1 MTNSPKTT
9 ITSKPIINT
18 HIPVILNNSYN
29 KPHSNRRLKGTSKTQ
44 KRKFRKRFNFINN
57 EKNNNIVINLSD
69 KILTNPQISVLNK
82 GLGFVPS
89 NNIITID
96 QLNKDISTFERR
108 LQLHYF
114 FKSKNNPE
122 DDTPLEFIK
131 PTILSTNSD
140 WWPRKLNPHITAFC
154 LKVKTLINKTLH
166 AKRNTNLTQESLT
179 ALRELKA
186 DKTII
191 IKKCDKGGGIAIMN
205 TDTYKTKILNM
216 LNDPQVYTKLIED
229 DTTYTK
235 TRVDEEITQLHY
247 KNKISKKQLT
257 YLTNFKPTC
266 PLFYGLP
273 KIHKD
278 NWPLRPI
285 VSQINGPTCR
295 LSEFLDK
302 HLTIA
307 ESKIPFL
314 LKDTTA
320 FLNLIKHNSITNNNT
335 FLVSMD
341 VSSLYTNIPHEEGAK
356 FVSDFYTETLDSWTD
371 ENLLVPLSKIEIY
384 NLILFLLKNCTFK
397 FDNLIFKQ
405 NYGTTMGSKFSV
417 KFANIYMHMWFRNY
431 LNQYT
436 NHIPDF
442 IARFIDDCFFPWNN
456 SESDLLEFFNYL
468 NSCHPSIKF
477 ETIYSKSQ
485 INFLDTTTY
494 IDNNII
500 KTKLYK
506 KPTDRKQYLH
516 FKSCHPEHI
525 KKAIPYSQAL
535 RYKRIITDQDILNH
549 ELNNLK
555 FAFISRDYP
564 KKLIETQ
571 LNKIKDV
578 DRESLLI
585 YQTTE
590 HKKSKFLEY
599 LKGRSFLP
607 LITNYNN
614 NIGKNKFKKEF
625 ESAWINFTQS
635 TPLNSLIFNNELPQ
649 IVFKRGKT
657 IGNHL
662 LSTKFNDAADIDSD
676 TINILASLL
685 NENNDTSYTSSK
697 CNHPKCLCCDSIVE
711 SNSFQDTTKL
721 NTFFINNNFNCNST
735 NIIYHITC
743 LKCNKAYVGQTSN
756 KLKDR
761 LNNHRSNI
769 TLHKPTT
776 IAIHFNE
783 PRHKISDLRIM
794 PIFDLTPYNEIDR
807 LDIEKSYM
815 KNLHTIYPNG
825 LNYYP
830 ILPN

>member
-1 MTNSPKTT
+1 MINSTKTT
-9 ITSKPIINT
+9 ISYNPPINT
-18 HIPVILNNSYN
+18 HILNNTYN
-29 KPHSNRRLKGTSKTQ
+29 KPHVTRRLKGKSKSQ
-44 KRKFRKRFNFINN
+44 KRKIRKRLNCNN
-57 EKNNNIVINLSD
+57 NVKNNNIVINLSD
-69 KILTNPQISVLNK
+69 KILTNSQITVLNK
-82 GLGFVPS
+82 GLGFVPN

-122 DDTPLEFIK
+122 DDTPLEFIR

-140 WWPRKLNPHITAFC
+140 WWPRKLNPHITEFC
-154 LKVKTLINKTLH
+154 LEVKHLINKTLH
-166 AKRNTNLTQESLT
+166 NKRNNNLSHTELL
-179 ALRELKA
+179 ALKELKR

-191 IKKCDKGGGIAIMN
+191 IKRCDKGGGIAIMN
-205 TDTYKTKILNM
+205 TINYKSKILTM

-229 DTTYTK
+229 DTVTIKTK
-235 TRVDEEITQLHY
+235 IDDLFKQLNNN
-247 KNKISKKQLT
+247 NKITNKQLN
-257 YLTNFKPTC
+257 YLTNFIPTC

-273 KIHKD
+273 KVHKN

-285 VSQINGPTCR
+285 VSQINGPTCK

-320 FLNLIKHNSITNNNT
+320 FLNLITHNSHCTDNT

-341 VSSLYTNIPHEEGAK
+341 VTSLYTNIPHEQGAD
-356 FVSDFYTETLDSWTD
+356 FVSTFYVETLNSWT
-371 ENLLVPLSKIEIY
+371 ENEPLVPLNKTEIY
-384 NLILFLLKNCTFK
+384 LLILFVLQNCTFQ
-397 FDNLIFKQ
+397 FDNLLFKQ

-431 LNQYT
+431 LRHYSNPLP
-436 NHIPDF
+436 NF
-442 IARFIDDCFFPWNN
+442 IARFIDDCFFPWSNT
-456 SESDLLEFFNYL
+456 ESQLLDFFTYI
-468 NSCHPSIKF
+468 NSCHPTIKF
-477 ETIYSKSQ
+477 ETIHSKSQ

-494 IDNNII
+494 IENHII

-506 KPTDRKQYLH
+506 KPTDKKQYLH
-516 FKSCHPEHI
+516 YKSCHPTHI
-525 KKAIPYSQAL
+525 KKSIPYSQAL
-535 RYKRIITDQDILNH
+535 RYKRIILDQDILNQ

-555 FAFISRDYP
+555 LNFISRKYP
-564 KKLIETQ
+564 EKLIDTQ
-571 LNKIKDV
+571 INKIKDI
-578 DRESLLI
+578 DREGLLI

-590 HKKSKFLEY
+590 HKKSKFLAY

-607 LITNYNN
+607 LITNYNDH
-614 NIGKNKFKKEF
+614 IGKNKFKKEF
-625 ESAWINFTQS
+625 ETAWINFTQS
-635 TPLNSLIFNNELPQ
+635 TPLNSLVFNNEFPQ
-649 IVFKRGKT
+649 LVFKRGKT

-662 LSTKFNDAADIDSD
+662 ISTKFNDNSDIDSE

-685 NENNDTSYTSSK
+685 NENTYTSYTSSK
-697 CNHPKCLCCDSIVE
+697 CNHPRCLCCDSILE
-711 SNSFQDTTKL
+711 STSFQDTTKL
-721 NTFFINNNFNCNST
+721 NTFYINNNFNCNST
-735 NIIYHITC
+735 NILYYITC
-743 LKCNKAYVGQTSN
+743 LKCNKAYVGQTAN

-769 TLHKPTT
+769 TLNKPTT

-783 PRHKISDLRIM
+783 PRHNISDLRIM
-794 PIFDLTPYNEIDR
+794 PILDLTPYNDLDR
-807 LDIEKSYM
+807 LEIEKSYM
-815 KNLHTIYPNG
+815 KKLHTIHPHG

-830 ILPN
+830 INTN